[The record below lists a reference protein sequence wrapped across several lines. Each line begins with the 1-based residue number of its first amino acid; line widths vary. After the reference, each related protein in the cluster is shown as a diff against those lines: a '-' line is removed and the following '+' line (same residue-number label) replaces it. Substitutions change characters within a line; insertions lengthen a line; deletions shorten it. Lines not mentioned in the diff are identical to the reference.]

1 MPKHTALYESHQQ
14 LTAHLVDFAGWD
26 LPLHYG
32 SQIIEHQQVREDAG
46 MFDVSH
52 MGIIDIQGL
61 DAQLFLSYLLANNI
75 NKLKQPGQALYSCLL
90 NESAGIIDD
99 LIVYFLA
106 PNVFRLVVNA
116 SRTAVDLAWIKQ
128 QAAKFSVE
136 VRHRSDLGILAVQGP
151 NSREKVGLA
160 FPQYQKN
167 IQALKP
173 FQFFLVDEE
182 KRLAE
187 EVKSGSNLLIGR
199 TGYTGEDGL
208 EIILPAETLKFYWD
222 AFLAVNISPVGLGA
236 RDTLRLEAGL
246 NLYGHDMDETVTPF
260 EANLTWTVAME
271 PASRDFIGRRALDS
285 QQSQGVDKK
294 LVGIILLEKGVLR
307 QGQKLLQDNKLVGL
321 VTSGSFSPTLKKSIA
336 LARIHSNIQGDCYVE
351 IRDRILPVQIVQPPF
366 VRKRHAKN
374 T

>member
-32 SQIIEHQQVREDAG
+32 SQIVEHQQVREDAG

-61 DAQLFLSYLLANNI
+61 DAQVFLSYLLANNI
-75 NKLKQPGQALYSCLL
+75 HKLKQPGQALYSCLL
-90 NESAGIIDD
+90 NECAGIIDD

-116 SRTAVDLAWIKQ
+116 ARTAVDLAWIKQ
-128 QAAKFSVE
+128 QAENFRVE

-151 NSREKVGLA
+151 HAREKVALA

-167 IQALKP
+167 IQVLKP
-173 FQFFLVDEE
+173 FQFFLVDEG
-182 KRLAE
+182 KPLAE
-187 EVKSGSNLLIGR
+187 EVKSEAKVLIAR
-199 TGYTGEDGL
+199 TGYTGEDGV
-208 EIILPAETLKFYWD
+208 EIILPTETLKFYWD

-260 EANLTWTVAME
+260 EANLAWTVAME
-271 PASRDFIGRRALDS
+271 PASRDFIGRRALNS

-294 LVGIILLEKGVLR
+294 LVGIILLEKAVLR
-307 QGQKLLQDNKLVGL
+307 QGQKLLQDNKWVGL